1 MTDILKCVL
10 AMSAAGS
17 IAEILAFITEKF
29 FGKMLEAQVFYYVR
43 LFVLFIFLI
52 PVKLPIES
60 TVPVSYV
67 EFYYVK
73 NTGISV
79 TDAAAWIWFGVMIIV
94 FAVKVTKYFIF
105 KCSLYRCSEETADI
119 DGVPKMLTVRYGDML
134 DSPMIVGVLK
144 PLLILPKMDERELKY
159 VLSHELVHYKR
170 KDLLWKWA
178 GELVKAVHWFN
189 PLAGCAAKNFS
200 NTCEISCDLKAV
212 KDLTLEE
219 RKNYMRVILNLIS
232 GRRDS
237 GKQVSYHMAK
247 EKELLKRRFDMIINL
262 KKKRPCLKA
271 FSAAVGA
278 VVCGVSII
286 FGGLVAAAVDEK
298 ADIIGDFLLPTGKI
312 SVPYSPEHG
321 GVDYAI
327 AKGESVLSANDGT
340 VTYADY
346 DYRHGNMIVV
356 EHEGGYTTTYCHM
369 SALNAKAGDSV
380 EKGAKI
386 GEVGSTG
393 MSVGPH
399 LHFEMK
405 KDGNAV
411 DPFNMN

>member
-1 MTDILKCVL
+1 MTDIFKCVL

-17 IAEILAFITEKF
+17 IAEILAFITEKAC
-29 FGKMLEAQVFYYVR
+29 GRKLEAQVFYYVR

-60 TVPVSYV
+60 AVPVSYV

-79 TDAAAWIWFGVMIIV
+79 TDAAARIWFGVMIIV
-94 FAVKVTKYFIF
+94 SVVKVTKYFIF
-105 KCSLYRCSEETADI
+105 KRSLYWCSKETERI
-119 DGVPKMLTVRYGDML
+119 DGVPKRLEVRYGDML

-144 PLLILPKMDERELKY
+144 PLLILPSMDERELKY

-178 GELVKAVHWFN
+178 GELIKAVHWFN

-200 NTCEISCDLKAV
+200 DVCEISCDLTAV
-212 KDLTLEE
+212 KNFTLEE

-232 GRRDS
+232 GRKAS

-262 KKKRPCLKA
+262 KKQRPCLKA
-271 FSAAVGA
+271 LSAAVG
-278 VVCGVSII
+278 VIVCGVSLVV
-286 FGGLVAAAVDEK
+286 GGLAAAAVDEK
-298 ADIIGDFLLPTGKI
+298 ADIVGDFLLPKGQI
-312 SVPYSPEHG
+312 SRPYSAEHG
-321 GVDYAI
+321 GVDYA
-327 AKGESVLSANDGT
+327 ADRGEAVLSANDGT

-346 DYRHGNMIVV
+346 DYRNGNMIIV
-356 EHEGGYTTTYCHM
+356 EHGDGYTTTYCHM
-369 SALNAKAGDSV
+369 SALNAEAGDSV
-380 EKGAKI
+380 AKGDKI

-405 KDGNAV
+405 KDGSAV
-411 DPFNMN
+411 DPFNLN

>member
-1 MTDILKCVL
+1 MTDIFKCVL

-17 IAEILAFITEKF
+17 IAEILTYITEKA
-29 FGKMLEAQVFYYVR
+29 FGRMLESQIFYYVR

-73 NTGISV
+73 NTGVSI

-94 FAVKVTKYFIF
+94 SAVKVIKYFIF
-105 KCSLYRCSEETADI
+105 KRSLYRCSKETENI
-119 DGVPKMLTVRYGDML
+119 EGVPKRLEVRYSDMFG
-134 DSPMIVGVLK
+134 SPMIVGVLK
-144 PLLILPKMDERELKY
+144 PILLLPKLDERELKY

-189 PLAGCAAKNFS
+189 PLAICAAKNFS
-200 NTCEISCDLKAV
+200 DACEISCDLKAV
-212 KDLTLEE
+212 KNFTLEE

-247 EKELLKRRFDMIINL
+247 EKELLKRRFNMIINF

-271 FSAAVGA
+271 FSAVVGA

-286 FGGLVAAAVDEK
+286 FGGLAAAAVDEK
-298 ADIIGDFLLPTGKI
+298 ADIVGDFLLPTGKI
-312 SVPYSPEHG
+312 SVPYSAEHV
-321 GVDYAI
+321 GVDYA
-327 AKGESVLSANDGT
+327 ADRGESVLSANDGT

-346 DYRHGNMIVV
+346 DYRHGNMIIV
-356 EHEGGYTTTYCHM
+356 EHGNGYTTTYCHM
-369 SALNAKAGDSV
+369 STLNAEAGDSV
-380 EKGAKI
+380 SKGDKI